1 MKIGNLAA
9 HQPIWIHTWRWAR
22 GFDYEDDEGEVQFR
36 DGVQSA
42 EITSLGG
49 TCFFRFVVASTRNR
63 HGEEEAVKK
72 ARWTS
77 KH

>member
-42 EITSLGG
+42 EITSLG
-49 TCFFRFVVASTRNR
+49 TFFSLRGSFNEKQTRGR
-63 HGEEEAVKK
+63 GSSQKGK
-72 ARWTS
+72 MDQ
-77 KH
+77 